1 MPAVQQGDHRCS
13 GKWHPQ
19 GLSLA
24 CDRPRSVLAALSPL
38 RVSEFVVSASAR
50 ACAKGWC
57 GGEWWHMVLC
67 PAWMTCQHTHVHGR
81 TDTVGCTH
89 TRLFTFSATPVLGG
103 TWGCHTRV
111 SVCVCVFRTSAH
123 MCVCVCRTNAHMCVH
138 TGYAA
143 QAHAPPRVSVSWE
156 HTWPRRSRD
165 ADTHDALGTCMNTR
179 AHACT

>member
-1 MPAVQQGDHRCS
+1 MGPGQCGGRGVPAVQQGDHRCS

-111 SVCVCVFRTSAH
+111 SVCSGR
-123 MCVCVCRTNAHMCVH
+123 VH
-138 TGYAA
+138 TC
-143 QAHAPPRVSVSWE
+143 VSVCAGRMHTCACTQATLHRHAHLPVCLCPGNTHGPAAAGMQTRTMHWE
-156 HTWPRRSRD
+156 H
-165 ADTHDALGTCMNTR
+165 A
-179 AHACT
+179 

>member
-1 MPAVQQGDHRCS
+1 MRPGQCGGRGVPAVQQGDHRCS

-67 PAWMTCQHTHVHGR
+67 PAWMTCQHTRVHGH
-81 TDTVGCTH
+81 TDTVGCAH

-103 TWGCHTRV
+103 TWGCHV
-111 SVCVCVFRTSAH
+111 
-123 MCVCVCRTNAHMCVH
+123 CVCVCRMNAHTCVCVCVQDECTRACTQATLHRH
-138 TGYAA
+138 THLPVCLCPGNTHGPAA
-143 QAHAPPRVSVSWE
+143 AGMQTRTMHWE
-156 HTWPRRSRD
+156 H
-165 ADTHDALGTCMNTR
+165 A
-179 AHACT
+179 